1 MGSRTSTTEQVFRQR
16 SSLGLAAVCV
26 VTGLILLVSLAR
38 NWADYP
44 RAMFASWVV
53 FALAVTWSV
62 FIRPAVLLGVEG
74 VMVRNVLRDV
84 YIPWAALTEVKSRW
98 NLKVFAGDRGYTA
111 WAISSQVERP
121 RVSSGA
127 VLGKLSP
134 RRLEG
139 QFGADAGRSTTALK
153 VTAATVARSIQRAKR
168 EYDEAVALG
177 QAPEVPDDRVRVSW
191 APLVLVVLLVPAI
204 AVVALSVS

>member
-53 FALAVTWSV
+53 FALAVTWSI

>member
-26 VTGLILLVSLAR
+26 VTGVILLLSMAR

-44 RAMFASWVV
+44 RPTFASWVV
-53 FALAVTWSV
+53 FGLAATWSIL
-62 FIRPAVLLGVEG
+62 IRPAVLLDVEG
-74 VMVRNVLRDV
+74 VTVRNVLRDV
-84 YIPWAALTEVKSRW
+84 FIPWARLTEVKSRW

-121 RVSSGA
+121 RGGPGA

-134 RRLEG
+134 RRLEE
-139 QFGADAGRSTTALK
+139 QFGAAGRSTTAAK
-153 VTAATVARSIQRAKR
+153 VTAATVARSIQQAKR
-168 EYDEAVALG
+168 EYDEAVTLG
-177 QAPEVPDDRVRVSW
+177 QLPEVPDSRVRISW
-191 APLVLVVLLVPAI
+191 ASLVLVVLLVPAI